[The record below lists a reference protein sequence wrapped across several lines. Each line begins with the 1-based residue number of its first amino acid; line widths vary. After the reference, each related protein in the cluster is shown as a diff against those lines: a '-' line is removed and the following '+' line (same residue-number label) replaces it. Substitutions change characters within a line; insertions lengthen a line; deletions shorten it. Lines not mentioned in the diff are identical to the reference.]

1 MFRDERYE
9 RGSRWSS
16 SLREENRRGFQNLV
30 QPTKF
35 THLKLM
41 LARPLCA
48 RHPRPR
54 DPLSVSA
61 CGSGRRKLSV
71 DTPTFAAID
80 RTASRSDVCCSTC
93 SNTSTTARSRTSRG
107 CLDNRA
113 ITLSFTRPGAVRYAG
128 TQKRRSGPQGAHLL
142 GSARRRPP
150 DSCKSEWIVT
160 MRHRDTGDWD
170 AINRMI

>member
-1 MFRDERYE
+1 MVELPARRKPTWLSK
-9 RGSRWSS
+9 SRSTDKIYASQAHARAAVVRSS
-16 SLREENRRGFQNLV
+16 PPAPGPTIGLSLRFR
-30 QPTKF
+30 PTQ
-35 THLKLM
+35 TL
-41 LARPLCA
+41 R
-48 RHPRPR
+48 RHPHLRRDRPDR
-54 DPLSVSA
+54 FPLR
-61 CGSGRRKLSV
+61 CMLLYLL
-71 DTPTFAAID
+71 
-80 RTASRSDVCCSTC
+80 
-93 SNTSTTARSRTSRG
+93 NTSTTARSRTSRG